1 MIDKKTKLCL
11 VNSNSIAMSIANN
24 INSIWI
30 NTRHKRSLLDIIL
43 FWKKRPCPNV
53 KLPTPLHLINSCTGL
68 MLNNQKVKSILFSTD
83 IALIENNDA
92 DAILAVYPFAP
103 SENIIKTLIEFSNR
117 PVICGIGG
125 GITQGEYAI
134 HIAQR
139 AQALGAAAVIV
150 NQPFRNEDILEI
162 KKHISIPIIS
172 SVSTLN
178 FDFKARIEA
187 GVSCFNVTGGAETQN
202 IVNHIKTAF
211 PNFPIISTGGKT
223 IQSLKSITDKKI
235 NAVILTPPSNG
246 ELFRSIMDNYRET
259 TNP

>member
-1 MIDKKTKLCL
+1 
-11 VNSNSIAMSIANN
+11 MSIANN
-24 INSIWI
+24 INSIWV
-30 NTRHKRSLLDIIL
+30 NTRHKRSLIDILL

-53 KLPTPLHLINSCTGL
+53 KLPTPLHLINSCKGL
-68 MLNNQKVKSILFSTD
+68 ILNNQKIKSILFSTD

-103 SENIIKTLIEFSNR
+103 SERIIKTLIEFSDK

-125 GITQGEYAI
+125 GITQGEFAI
-134 HIAQR
+134 NMAKK
-139 AQALGAAAVIV
+139 AEALGASAVIV
-150 NQPFRNEDILEI
+150 NQPFKNEDIAAV
-162 KKHISIPIIS
+162 KQHINIPIIS

-187 GVSCFNVTGGAETQN
+187 GVSCFNVTGGAETQK
-202 IVNHIKTAF
+202 IVDYIKATF

-246 ELFRSIMDNYRET
+246 ELFRSIMDNYRESE
-259 TNP
+259 

>member
-1 MIDKKTKLCL
+1 
-11 VNSNSIAMSIANN
+11 
-24 INSIWI
+24 
-30 NTRHKRSLLDIIL
+30 
-43 FWKKRPCPNV
+43 
-53 KLPTPLHLINSCTGL
+53 
-68 MLNNQKVKSILFSTD
+68 ILFSTD

-103 SENIIKTLIEFSNR
+103 SERIIKTLIEFSDK

-125 GITQGEYAI
+125 GITQGEFAI
-134 HIAQR
+134 NMAKK
-139 AQALGAAAVIV
+139 AEALGASAVIV
-150 NQPFRNEDILEI
+150 NQPFKNEDIAAV
-162 KKHISIPIIS
+162 KQHINIPIIS

-187 GVSCFNVTGGAETQN
+187 GVSCFNVTGGTETQK
-202 IVNHIKTAF
+202 IVDYIKATF

-246 ELFRSIMDNYRET
+246 ELFRSIMDNYRESE
-259 TNP
+259 